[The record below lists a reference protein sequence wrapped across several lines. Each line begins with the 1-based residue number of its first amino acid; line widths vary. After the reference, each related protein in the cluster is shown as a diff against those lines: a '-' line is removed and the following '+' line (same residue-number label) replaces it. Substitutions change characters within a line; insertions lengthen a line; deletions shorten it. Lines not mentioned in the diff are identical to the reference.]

1 MNQNRGVGLNA
12 RVNKELDHMIKLN
25 EQMSVRNRN
34 AKSAEKSGSRTGS
47 KNVKTKVNIST
58 IDHETMK

>member
-1 MNQNRGVGLNA
+1 MNA